1 MYVVEKQ
8 EIEQALLT
16 IFRMG
21 DRDEMS
27 WKHLGHGLA
36 ALIAYGDWR
45 KAVDYGLPGYEV
57 NEERLAK
64 WWELIRKHVEKIGE
78 QGVLD
83 WLPKLEATRGE
94 FLYLNNYITT
104 SWLPYYPEIVAK
116 GLFPREGRY

>member
-1 MYVVEKQ
+1 MHKTEKE

-16 IFRMG
+16 IFQMG

-27 WKHLGHGLA
+27 WKHLGHGVA
-36 ALIAYGDWR
+36 ALLAFGDWR
-45 KAVDYGLPGYEV
+45 QAVDYTVPGDPV
-57 NEERLAK
+57 NEERLAS

-78 QGVLD
+78 QAVLD
-83 WLPKLEATRGE
+83 WLPKLELTRGE

-104 SWLPYYPEIVAK
+104 SWLPYYEEIVAK